1 LAKRKLSREE
11 VEDLVAGAT
20 ILGVGGGGNP
30 DEGLDS
36 LIDVMNKGGHL
47 VLADLDEFDD
57 HDLLA
62 SPYFVGSVAP
72 TKRRTGR
79 GPALVVQDPVAAAV
93 SLLESK
99 LGKKVAGTVATEL
112 GGGNTAAC
120 LAIAGKLGIPM
131 VDGDL
136 MGRAGPELHQ
146 STTQIFNLSMAPS
159 AIVSESGN
167 RILVES
173 YASIDD
179 YEAVARYASVVS
191 GGHVAVVDSP
201 LTKTKAK
208 DCVIQGTVS
217 KCITIGRARRLAAK
231 GNKDPVSAV
240 LSQLTNGRLLLKGRV
255 KKYTWRDEKGFLFGE
270 ATVVGEGRWKGREFR
285 SWIKNE
291 HIMGWMDDR
300 PAVLPPDLIVFLD
313 GSSGSGITNDTLK
326 IGMEVAVIG
335 ASISPVWRKPT
346 GLAVFGPKH
355 FGFDYDYVPF
365 ENLRP

>member
-1 LAKRKLSREE
+1 MTKRELSREE

-20 ILGVGGGGNP
+20 ILGVGGGGSP
-30 DEGLDS
+30 DEGLSS
-36 LIDVMNKGGHL
+36 LIDVMDRGGDL
-47 VLADLDEFDD
+47 ILADLDEFDD
-57 HDLLA
+57 SDFLA

-72 TKRRTGR
+72 TKRKTGKR
-79 GPALVVQDPVAAAV
+79 PVSVVRDPVAAAV

-146 STTQIFNLSMAPS
+146 STMQIFGFSMAPS
-159 AIVSESGN
+159 AIVSETGD

-179 YEAVARYASVVS
+179 YEAIARYASVVA

-201 LTKTKAK
+201 LTKTKAE
-208 DCVIQGTVS
+208 DCVILGTIS
-217 KCITIGRARRLAAK
+217 KCIAIGRTRRLAAK
-231 GNKDPVSAV
+231 ENKDPVSAV
-240 LSQLTNGRLLLKGRV
+240 LGQLADGRLLLKGKV

-270 ATVVGEGRWKGREFR
+270 ATIAGEGRWRGKKFR

-291 HIMGWMDDR
+291 HIIGWMDDR
-300 PAVLPPDLIVFLD
+300 PAVLPPDLIAFLD
-313 GSSGSGITNDTLK
+313 GSSGSGITNDRLK
-326 IGMEVAVIG
+326 EGMEVAVVG
-335 ASISPVWRKPT
+335 ASVSRVWRKPL
-346 GLAVFGPKH
+346 GLAVFGPRH
-355 FGFDYDYVPF
+355 FGFDYNYVPF
-365 ENLRP
+365 ENLRS